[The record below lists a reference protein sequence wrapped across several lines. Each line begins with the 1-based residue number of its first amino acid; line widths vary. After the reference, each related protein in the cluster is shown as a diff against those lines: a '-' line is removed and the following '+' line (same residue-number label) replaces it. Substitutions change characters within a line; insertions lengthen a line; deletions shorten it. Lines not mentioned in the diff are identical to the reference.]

1 MRSGIEQAR
10 LLADRLQLLPRPAAV
25 YTSTLARARQTA
37 HAYADRVGI
46 DVIERDDLCEWF
58 GGEWEEKDFE
68 EIFAEHPEAIELFR
82 NQNPAWH
89 LAPGSEAGEA
99 FQDRCVTAV
108 EDIIATHP
116 AGDVIVVAHGGV
128 INAYF
133 AHILKIADQD
143 MFFLP
148 ENTSLNTVV
157 IRGDERLA
165 WFLSDASHLTDPG
178 WFAPRLC
185 RRRRCGGGGGLNGVA
200 AYTRAQPNAD
210 RKESITVSVQF
221 LSTEWAEALKAHL
234 NGNDAFKQ
242 AAQGQNAT
250 IQQVITGGD
259 GETQLL
265 DPDRRRRHRHGGRR
279 RREPRRHDHAE
290 LRDRGGAG
298 QERTLARSP
307 PS

>member
-1 MRSGIEQAR
+1 MSTEDRRLYLIRHARPDYDSSDRTDTPRGEQYDPPLGEVGIEQAR

-25 YTSTLARARQTA
+25 YSSTLARARQTA
-37 HAYADRVGI
+37 HACADRIGI
-46 DVIERDDLCEWF
+46 EVIERDDLCEWF

-178 WFAPRLC
+178 WFAPRL
-185 RRRRCGGGGGLNGVA
+185 A
-200 AYTRAQPNAD
+200 ADGDA
-210 RKESITVSVQF
+210 V
-221 LSTEWAEALKAHL
+221 EA
-234 NGNDAFKQ
+234 
-242 AAQGQNAT
+242 
-250 IQQVITGGD
+250 
-259 GETQLL
+259 
-265 DPDRRRRHRHGGRR
+265 
-279 RREPRRHDHAE
+279 
-290 LRDRGGAG
+290 GA
-298 QERTLARSP
+298 
-307 PS
+307 